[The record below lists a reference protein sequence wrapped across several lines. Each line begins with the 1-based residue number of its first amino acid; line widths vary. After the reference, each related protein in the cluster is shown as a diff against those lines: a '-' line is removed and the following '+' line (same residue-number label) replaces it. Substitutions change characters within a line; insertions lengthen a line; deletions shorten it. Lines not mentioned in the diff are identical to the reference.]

1 MISLHW
7 AGGMTED
14 ILAAEIET
22 ARALMLATITL
33 LNVVRD
39 RARETVCSR
48 LECEAPAIYHFHLCE
63 QHRCR
68 GCSEPATTAPAPERR
83 NPIRRARNT
92 HNASP
97 LGRPHRD

>member
-1 MISLHW
+1 
-7 AGGMTED
+7 MTED

-39 RARETVCSR
+39 RAGETVCSR
-48 LECEAPAIYHFHLCE
+48 LDCGAPAVYHFHLCE

-68 GCSEPATTAPAPERR
+68 GCSEPTTTTSPERR
-83 NPIRRARNT
+83 NPIRRSTRNARN
-92 HNASP
+92 AGP
-97 LGRPHRD
+97 LGAPPRRE